1 MGGQIMEHDSMMML
15 LTGPASALAL
25 AVTMLI
31 GIGRMVSKYIPQ
43 LVDKHIRQIDE
54 QIEAS
59 RKISERLDLMHERMN
74 EQHVQNSETIR
85 SVISGVHKRLNPI
98 ENDIKE
104 MKTFMKLDNQFRE
117 THNTNQ

>member
-1 MGGQIMEHDSMMML
+1 MESESMMML

-25 AVTMLI
+25 AVTMLL
-31 GIGRMVSKYIPQ
+31 GIGRMVSKYVPQ
-43 LVDKHIRQIDE
+43 LVDKHIKQIDE

-59 RKISERLDLMHERMN
+59 RKISERLDAMHERMN
-74 EQHVQNSETIR
+74 EQHVQTSETIR
-85 SVISGVHKRLNPI
+85 TVVSGVHKRLNPI

-104 MKTFMKLDNQFRE
+104 MKTFMKLEDQFKE

>member
-1 MGGQIMEHDSMMML
+1 MGGEIMEHDSMMML

-31 GIGRMVSKYIPQ
+31 GIGRMVSKYVPQ

-59 RKISERLDLMHERMN
+59 RKISERLDQMNERMN